1 MNIQGLDYNTSREQL
16 ILPEYGREIQKM
28 VDYAVALPTKEER
41 QRCAETIIAVMD
53 RMLPHNR
60 ASIDY
65 KRKLWDHLAI
75 MSGFKL
81 DIDYPYD
88 VSSATKISSK
98 PEPMKYPM
106 NRIPVRHYG
115 NMLFELFNKLKNM
128 EPGAERDDL
137 ARLAA
142 EQMKRDLA
150 QWSHGACS
158 DEKVVS
164 DLARFT
170 DGVIQLD
177 VHELQNMRFTMPSRK
192 NTVDRKKNKKRQIR

>member
-1 MNIQGLDYNTSREQL
+1 
-16 ILPEYGREIQKM
+16 
-28 VDYAVALPTKEER
+28 
-41 QRCAETIIAVMD
+41 
-53 RMLPHNR
+53 
-60 ASIDY
+60 
-65 KRKLWDHLAI
+65 
-75 MSGFKL
+75 
-81 DIDYPYD
+81 
-88 VSSATKISSK
+88 
-98 PEPMKYPM
+98 
-106 NRIPVRHYG
+106 
-115 NMLFELFNKLKNM
+115 MLFELFNKLKTM
-128 EPGAERDDL
+128 EPGPDRDDL

-142 EQMKRDLA
+142 EQMKRDLV